1 MSAFIHH
8 ELLLLLRT
16 IAVGAVLL
24 LCYDLLAAFRNV
36 FAHSDKA
43 VGTEDI
49 LYWLCCAFFVFSEIY
64 RSNEGI
70 LRFFMV
76 LGFLSGAYIC
86 NRVLG
91 DIFVKCCTKFMEIP
105 VIIIKFLIKW
115 LLFPVKRCKLLWYKA
130 YKYAKKG
137 RLANWVI
144 LRKGRKKRV
153 IPYFLGM
160 IAIALVVLVLLGGL
174 MLESNDLKE
183 RLTGYD
189 AKAATL
195 QQQIEDEQ
203 TRTEEIDKLKKYM
216 ETDEYA
222 EEVAREKLG
231 LVKDNETVF
240 KKQQ

>member
-1 MSAFIHH
+1 MSTFIHH
-8 ELLLLLRT
+8 ELFLLLRT

-115 LLFPVKRCKLLWYKA
+115 LLFPVRRCKLFVC
-130 YKYAKKG
+130 KYVKKE
-137 RLANWVI
+137 RLANWGI
-144 LRKGRKKRV
+144 LRKKRRKK
-153 IPYFLGM
+153 
-160 IAIALVVLVLLGGL
+160 
-174 MLESNDLKE
+174 
-183 RLTGYD
+183 
-189 AKAATL
+189 
-195 QQQIEDEQ
+195 
-203 TRTEEIDKLKKYM
+203 
-216 ETDEYA
+216 
-222 EEVAREKLG
+222 
-231 LVKDNETVF
+231 
-240 KKQQ
+240 

>member
-36 FAHSDKA
+36 FAHSDKS

-70 LRFFMV
+70 LR
-76 LGFLSGAYIC
+76 
-86 NRVLG
+86 
-91 DIFVKCCTKFMEIP
+91 TKFMEIP

-130 YKYAKKG
+130 YKCAKKG

-144 LRKGRKKRV
+144 LRKGRKKR
-153 IPYFLGM
+153 
-160 IAIALVVLVLLGGL
+160 
-174 MLESNDLKE
+174 K
-183 RLTGYD
+183 
-189 AKAATL
+189 
-195 QQQIEDEQ
+195 
-203 TRTEEIDKLKKYM
+203 
-216 ETDEYA
+216 
-222 EEVAREKLG
+222 
-231 LVKDNETVF
+231 
-240 KKQQ
+240 

>member
-1 MSAFIHH
+1 MSTFIHH
-8 ELLLLLRT
+8 ELFLLLRT

-86 NRVLG
+86 NRVLYRNNDG
-91 DIFVKCCTKFMEIP
+91 ILRLFMVPGMIAGALLCHF
-105 VIIIKFLIKW
+105 FLEKMIKW

-144 LRKGRKKRV
+144 LRKGRKKR
-153 IPYFLGM
+153 
-160 IAIALVVLVLLGGL
+160 
-174 MLESNDLKE
+174 K
-183 RLTGYD
+183 
-189 AKAATL
+189 
-195 QQQIEDEQ
+195 
-203 TRTEEIDKLKKYM
+203 
-216 ETDEYA
+216 
-222 EEVAREKLG
+222 
-231 LVKDNETVF
+231 
-240 KKQQ
+240 

>member
-76 LGFLSGAYIC
+76 LGFSQ
-86 NRVLG
+86 
-91 DIFVKCCTKFMEIP
+91 
-105 VIIIKFLIKW
+105 
-115 LLFPVKRCKLLWYKA
+115 
-130 YKYAKKG
+130 
-137 RLANWVI
+137 
-144 LRKGRKKRV
+144 
-153 IPYFLGM
+153 
-160 IAIALVVLVLLGGL
+160 
-174 MLESNDLKE
+174 SNDHAILLRIVKV
-183 RLTGYD
+183 RCSD
-189 AKAATL
+189 A
-195 QQQIEDEQ
+195 
-203 TRTEEIDKLKKYM
+203 
-216 ETDEYA
+216 
-222 EEVAREKLG
+222 
-231 LVKDNETVF
+231 
-240 KKQQ
+240 

>member
-91 DIFVKCCTKFMEIP
+91 DIFVKCCTKLMEIP
-105 VIIIKFLIKW
+105 VIIIK
-115 LLFPVKRCKLLWYKA
+115 
-130 YKYAKKG
+130 
-137 RLANWVI
+137 
-144 LRKGRKKRV
+144 
-153 IPYFLGM
+153 
-160 IAIALVVLVLLGGL
+160 
-174 MLESNDLKE
+174 SD
-183 RLTGYD
+183 
-189 AKAATL
+189 
-195 QQQIEDEQ
+195 
-203 TRTEEIDKLKKYM
+203 
-216 ETDEYA
+216 
-222 EEVAREKLG
+222 
-231 LVKDNETVF
+231 
-240 KKQQ
+240 

>member
-49 LYWLCCAFFVFSEIY
+49 LYWLCCA
-64 RSNEGI
+64 
-70 LRFFMV
+70 
-76 LGFLSGAYIC
+76 
-86 NRVLG
+86 
-91 DIFVKCCTKFMEIP
+91 CTKFMEIP

-130 YKYAKKG
+130 YKCAKKG

-144 LRKGRKKRV
+144 LRKGRKKR
-153 IPYFLGM
+153 
-160 IAIALVVLVLLGGL
+160 
-174 MLESNDLKE
+174 K
-183 RLTGYD
+183 
-189 AKAATL
+189 
-195 QQQIEDEQ
+195 
-203 TRTEEIDKLKKYM
+203 
-216 ETDEYA
+216 
-222 EEVAREKLG
+222 
-231 LVKDNETVF
+231 
-240 KKQQ
+240 

>member
-49 LYWLCCAFFVFSEIY
+49 FVLALLCLLFFRRFTGAMKESCVFY
-64 RSNEGI
+64 
-70 LRFFMV
+70 
-76 LGFLSGAYIC
+76 GFRLLSGAYIC

-91 DIFVKCCTKFMEIP
+91 DIFVKCCTKLMEIP

-130 YKYAKKG
+130 YKCAKKG

-144 LRKGRKKRV
+144 LRKGRKKESRV
-153 IPYFLGM
+153 
-160 IAIALVVLVLLGGL
+160 
-174 MLESNDLKE
+174 
-183 RLTGYD
+183 
-189 AKAATL
+189 
-195 QQQIEDEQ
+195 
-203 TRTEEIDKLKKYM
+203 
-216 ETDEYA
+216 
-222 EEVAREKLG
+222 
-231 LVKDNETVF
+231 
-240 KKQQ
+240 

>member
-1 MSAFIHH
+1 
-8 ELLLLLRT
+8 
-16 IAVGAVLL
+16 
-24 LCYDLLAAFRNV
+24 
-36 FAHSDKA
+36 
-43 VGTEDI
+43 
-49 LYWLCCAFFVFSEIY
+49 
-64 RSNEGI
+64 
-70 LRFFMV
+70 MV

-144 LRKGRKKRV
+144 L
-153 IPYFLGM
+153 
-160 IAIALVVLVLLGGL
+160 
-174 MLESNDLKE
+174 
-183 RLTGYD
+183 GYD

>member
-1 MSAFIHH
+1 MSTFIHH
-8 ELLLLLRT
+8 ELLLLLWT

-24 LCYDLLAAFRNV
+24 LCYDLLAALRSI

-43 VGTEDI
+43 VGVEDI
-49 LYWLCCAFFVFSEIY
+49 LYWLCCAFFVFEEIY

-144 LRKGRKKRV
+144 LRKGRKKR
-153 IPYFLGM
+153 
-160 IAIALVVLVLLGGL
+160 
-174 MLESNDLKE
+174 K
-183 RLTGYD
+183 
-189 AKAATL
+189 
-195 QQQIEDEQ
+195 
-203 TRTEEIDKLKKYM
+203 
-216 ETDEYA
+216 
-222 EEVAREKLG
+222 
-231 LVKDNETVF
+231 
-240 KKQQ
+240 

>member
-1 MSAFIHH
+1 MSTFIHH
-8 ELLLLLRT
+8 ELFLLLRT

-91 DIFVKCCTKFMEIP
+91 DIFV
-105 VIIIKFLIKW
+105 IIIKFLIKW

-144 LRKGRKKRV
+144 LRKGRKKR
-153 IPYFLGM
+153 
-160 IAIALVVLVLLGGL
+160 
-174 MLESNDLKE
+174 K
-183 RLTGYD
+183 
-189 AKAATL
+189 
-195 QQQIEDEQ
+195 
-203 TRTEEIDKLKKYM
+203 
-216 ETDEYA
+216 
-222 EEVAREKLG
+222 
-231 LVKDNETVF
+231 
-240 KKQQ
+240 